1 MKATR
6 PLEALNFF
14 IADVQ
19 AGIGPFLGV
28 FLQSRGWGADA
39 IGTVMSI
46 GGLAGMLA
54 TTPAGA
60 DNVRRRLSSI
70 FHRPM
75 SGSVPLPRSSPAAS
89 PLPSIQG
96 SSCQSPRDQRC

>member
-1 MKATR
+1 VADVKATR
-6 PLEALNFF
+6 PLEALDFF

-39 IGTVMSI
+39 SGTVMSI

-54 TTPAGA
+54 GQEAVKSGQLLFEPVVGVWLSVERI
-60 DNVRRRLSSI
+60 DFNV
-70 FHRPM
+70 
-75 SGSVPLPRSSPAAS
+75 SGSP
-89 PLPSIQG
+89 IE
-96 SSCQSPRDQRC
+96 RDRFV